1 MPAEQF
7 IFAAVAE
14 VVETLQSVG
23 RQGER
28 VAQQYASHHHAGRR
42 RKQGVAVLHR
52 LPYPFGRRETVQA
65 RVVLCV
71 EVEGQTFIYEIR
83 GAIHSPGVHA
93 CVHTAEQPFVEG
105 ALQSVGKQVRGVAKF
120 VGIVAAGDYE
130 DRLVLHFQV
139 REGLSSRIREE
150 VAYVFAVIQPEGE
163 KRH

>member
-23 RQGER
+23 RQGGR

-65 RVVLCV
+65 RVVLFV

-83 GAIHSPGVHA
+83 NILIRIRS
-93 CVHTAEQPFVEG
+93 
-105 ALQSVGKQVRGVAKF
+105 RNMD
-120 VGIVAAGDYE
+120 AAAWTHDLYFTLLE
-130 DRLVLHFQV
+130 DRQV
-139 REGLSSRIREE
+139 PADRESDTFIVRFELNLNIRKI
-150 VAYVFAVIQPEGE
+150 F
-163 KRH
+163 